1 MEALDETFRIGRELG
16 IPVVVSHHKVQNKP
30 NFGRSKET
38 LRLHPR
44 DDEAASAVCLDCY
57 PYTAGSTMIRTDR
70 GMLDGRVLIAS
81 SVPHPEMR
89 RPRPRRDRR
98 RVGRRR
104 RARRR
109 DACSPAPRST
119 S

>member
-1 MEALDETFRIGRELG
+1 MEALEETFRIGRALG

-30 NFGRSKET
+30 NWGRSTET
-38 LRLHPR
+38 LPFIR
-44 DDEAASAVCLDCY
+44 EAMQRQKVGLDCY

-81 SVPHPEMR
+81 SVPHPECAGRELGRSR
-89 RPRPRRDRR
+89 RA
-98 RVGRRR
+98 GASA

-109 DACSPAPRST
+109 GGCSRAPRST